1 LINVAL
7 APDIL
12 NTGGFLL
19 VILLIIPLIPNPP
32 VFMVG
37 ILVTYLEV
45 DVLEIVLNPPIL
57 IIGYIGLATE
67 VEVIVLLIMV
77 DVPPH
82 PFPEHLAE

>member
-1 LINVAL
+1 
-7 APDIL
+7 
-12 NTGGFLL
+12 
-19 VILLIIPLIPNPP
+19 
-32 VFMVG
+32 MVG

>member
-1 LINVAL
+1 
-7 APDIL
+7 
-12 NTGGFLL
+12 
-19 VILLIIPLIPNPP
+19 
-32 VFMVG
+32 MVG

-77 DVPPH
+77 DVSPQ